1 MRKLRALAFTA
12 VLGFGLAA
20 CSQGGSGAV
29 SAIDVDPKSVEAH
42 VTKLA
47 GEAFKGTATAAADIE
62 SLRAALPA
70 EVAVSWGG
78 LSFDAAT
85 GSTLLTAVKMTPKD
99 NTEVGVSID
108 ELRLYDLDVD
118 LLKARLAGQR
128 LTESGPLARRI
139 DAKNVSAFGLATL
152 MNGMMGAA
160 YEGFSD
166 GVILPPENGFPA
178 EDGIP
183 AEPANPLKFQ
193 PADPTAPAP
202 PEGWPPSTDPDFDF
216 GNDDFSAAFE
226 TTFDRYDFSAGRII
240 IDDIVLKPYQVA
252 PAPAAAANPDDPM
265 ASFMSVLQMFAAFN
279 QSFGIDTAAYFDVKG
294 GFAMT
299 QFGDTM
305 STDLAI
311 KSFGARGMRGGDT
324 DAMYMRGLTYTST
337 GASMG
342 MPMDMTYAVDLYTIE
357 DFRLGKVMDFLARGV
372 VPPRTETN
380 LMSLGIWRSESES
393 FKLGGKEFYTVAE
406 SMFDG
411 SGFHWFIPTKLTA
424 SGKGMSVDV
433 AGLMEYA
440 QDASSAMMGD
450 VGDDPFYA
458 EQLAAQKTEMQQ
470 VIGTLSKHG
479 LSKIAGD
486 YNFGWNWNAGNGD
499 AKLDLGFDGKDLL
512 KFSTK
517 YEGGFPSFKA
527 VSDLIPDNIEAT
539 DQEALANVF
548 NTSTSLKLIEFNME
562 DKGGLPKIY
571 GLMGDFAA
579 VMGMGAEP
587 MTAENVRTMASSGL
601 KTMAAAVSQD
611 IPEIPGL
618 LNPIASFLELGGKL
632 RLAIQPAKPMPFSS
646 FETVMTG
653 AMMGSSTPSQIIKD
667 LGVKSEH
674 TK

>member
-1 MRKLRALAFTA
+1 MRKLRTLAFTA

-20 CSQGGSGAV
+20 CSKGGSGAIG
-29 SAIDVDPKSVEAH
+29 AIDVDPKSVEAH

-128 LTESGPLARRI
+128 LTESAPLARRI

-152 MNGMMGAA
+152 MNGMMGDV
-160 YEGFSD
+160 YDGFTD
-166 GVILPPENGFPA
+166 GFMLPP

-193 PADPTAPAP
+193 PADPTAP
-202 PEGWPPSTDPDFDF
+202 EGWPPATEPEPGFPEE
-216 GNDDFSAAFE
+216 DFSFDMSS
-226 TTFDRYDFSAGRII
+226 TFDRYDFSAGRVIL
-240 IDDIVLKPYQVA
+240 DDIVLKPYQVA

-305 STDLAI
+305 STDMAI
-311 KSFGARGMRGGDT
+311 KSLGARGMRGGDT
-324 DAMYMRGLTYTST
+324 DAMYMRGLSYTST
-337 GASMG
+337 GANMG

-357 DFRLGKVMDFLARGV
+357 DFRLGKVMDYLAKGV
-372 VPPRTETN
+372 VPPRTETS
-380 LMSLGIWRSESES
+380 LMSLGVWRSQAES

-411 SGFHWFIPTKLTA
+411 SGFHWFIPTKLAAT
-424 SGKGMSVDV
+424 GKGMSLDV
-433 AGLMEYA
+433 GGLIEYA
-440 QDASSAMMGD
+440 QQASSAIMGD
-450 VGDDPFYA
+450 MGDMGDDPFYA
-458 EQLAAQKTEMQQ
+458 EQVAAQNAEMQQ
-470 VIGTLSKHG
+470 MIATLNKNG

-486 YNFGWNWNAGNGD
+486 YNFGWDWNAGSGD

-512 KFSTK
+512 KFNTM

-527 VSDLIPDNIEAT
+527 VSDLIPDNVEAT

-548 NTSTSLKLIEFNME
+548 NTNTSMKLIEFNIE
-562 DKGGLPKIY
+562 DNGGLPKIY
-571 GLMGDFAA
+571 GLMGDFAPA
-579 VMGMGAEP
+579 MGMGAEP
-587 MTAENVRTMASSGL
+587 MTGENVRVMASSGL
-601 KTMAAAVSQD
+601 KTMAAAVSQE

-618 LNPIASFLELGGKL
+618 LNPIAAFLELGGKL

-646 FETVMTG
+646 LETVMTG

>member
-1 MRKLRALAFTA
+1 MRKLIAVAFAA
-12 VLGFGLAA
+12 VLGLGLAA
-20 CSQGGSGAV
+20 CSQGGSGAI

-118 LLKARLAGQR
+118 LLKARLTGQR

-166 GVILPPENGFPA
+166 GVMLPP

-193 PADPTAPAP
+193 PADPTATA
-202 PEGWPPSTDPDFDF
+202 PEGWPPGTEPELGFPE
-216 GNDDFSAAFE
+216 DDFS
-226 TTFDRYDFSAGRII
+226 FDMSSTIERYEVSAGRVI

-252 PAPAAAANPDDPM
+252 PAPAAAANADDPM

-279 QSFGIDTAAYFDVKG
+279 QSFGIDTAAYLDVKG
-294 GFAMT
+294 GLSMT
-299 QFGDTM
+299 QFGETM
-305 STDLAI
+305 STDVAI
-311 KSFGARGMRGGDT
+311 KSLGARGMRGGDT
-324 DAMYMRGLTYTST
+324 DAMYMRGLTYTAT

-342 MPMDMTYAVDLYTIE
+342 MPMDMTYAVDLYTME
-357 DFRLGKVMDFLARGV
+357 DFRLGKVMDYLAKGV
-372 VPPRTETN
+372 LPPRTETN
-380 LMSLGIWRSESES
+380 LMSLGIWRSQAES
-393 FKLGGKEFYTVAE
+393 FKLGAKEFYTVAE

-411 SGFHWFIPTKLTA
+411 SGFHWFIPTKLAA
-424 SGKGMSVDV
+424 SGKGMSLDV
-433 AGLMEYA
+433 GGLIEYA
-440 QDASSAMMGD
+440 QQASSAIMGD
-450 VGDDPFYA
+450 TGDDPFSA
-458 EQLAAQKTEMQQ
+458 EQLAAQSAEMQQ
-470 VIGTLSKHG
+470 MIATLNKHG

-486 YNFGWNWNAGNGD
+486 YNFGWNWNAGNGE
-499 AKLDLGFDGKDLL
+499 AKLELGFDGKDLL
-512 KFSTK
+512 KFNTK

-548 NTSTSLKLIEFNME
+548 TTSTSLKLIEFNIE

-571 GLMGDFAA
+571 GLMGDFAP

-618 LNPIASFLELGGKL
+618 LNPIAAFLELGGKL
-632 RLAIQPAKPMPFSS
+632 RLAIQPATPMPFSS

>member
-1 MRKLRALAFTA
+1 MRKLRTLAFTA
-12 VLGFGLAA
+12 VLGLGLAA
-20 CSQGGSGAV
+20 CSQGGSGAIG
-29 SAIDVDPKSVEAH
+29 AIDVDPKSVEAH

-47 GEAFKGTATAAADIE
+47 GETFKGTATAAADIE
-62 SLRAALPA
+62 SLRSALPA

-78 LSFDAAT
+78 LTFDAAT
-85 GSTLLTAVKMTPKD
+85 GSTLLTAVKVTPKD

-108 ELRLYDLDVD
+108 ELRLYDLDVE
-118 LLKARLAGQR
+118 LLKARLTGQR

-139 DAKNVSAFGLATL
+139 DAKNVSAFGLASL
-152 MNGMMGAA
+152 MNGMMGDV
-160 YEGFSD
+160 YDGFTD
-166 GVILPPENGFPA
+166 GAFPEDLPPA
-178 EDGIP
+178 QDVLP

-193 PADPTAPAP
+193 PTDPVAGA
-202 PEGWPPSTDPDFDF
+202 PEGWPPTIEPELGFPD
-216 GNDDFSAAFE
+216 DDFSATFA
-226 TTFDRYDFSAGRII
+226 TTFDRYDFSVGRVIF
-240 IDDIVLKPYQVA
+240 DDIVLKPYQAA
-252 PAPAAAANPDDPM
+252 PAPAAAASADDPM

-279 QSFGIDTAAYFDVKG
+279 QSFGIDTAAYFDMKG
-294 GFAMT
+294 VMGMT
-299 QFGDTM
+299 QFGEAM

-324 DAMYMRGLTYTST
+324 DAMYLRGLSYTST
-337 GASMG
+337 GSNMG
-342 MPMDMTYAVDLYTIE
+342 MPMDMTYGVDLYTIK
-357 DFRLGKVMDFLARGV
+357 DVRLGKVMDFLAKGV

-380 LMSLGIWRSESES
+380 LMSLGVWRSESES

-411 SGFHWFIPTKLTA
+411 TGFHWFIPTKLAA
-424 SGKGMSVDV
+424 SGKGMSIDV
-433 AGLMEYA
+433 GGLIEYA
-440 QDASSAMMGD
+440 QQASSAMMGD
-450 VGDDPFYA
+450 MGDDPFYA
-458 EQLAAQKTEMQQ
+458 EQAAAQNAEMQQ
-470 VIGTLSKHG
+470 MLATLNKNG

-512 KFSTK
+512 KFNTK

-548 NTSTSLKLIEFNME
+548 NTNTSLKLIEFNIE

-571 GLMGDFAA
+571 GLMGDFAPA
-579 VMGMGAEP
+579 MGMGAEP
-587 MTAENVRTMASSGL
+587 MTAENVRVMASSGL
-601 KTMAAAVSQD
+601 KTMAAAVSQE

-618 LNPIASFLELGGKL
+618 LNPIAAFLELGGKL

>member
-1 MRKLRALAFTA
+1 MRKLRTLAFTA
-12 VLGFGLAA
+12 VLGLGLAA
-20 CSQGGSGAV
+20 CGQGGSGALG
-29 SAIDVDPKSVEAH
+29 AIDVDPKSVEAH

-62 SLRAALPA
+62 SLRAMLPA

-118 LLKARLAGQR
+118 LLKARLTGQR

-166 GVILPPENGFPA
+166 GVMLPP

-193 PADPTAPAP
+193 PVDPTAP
-202 PEGWPPSTDPDFDF
+202 PEDWPPSTDPDFDF
-216 GNDDFSAAFE
+216 GDEDFSAAFE
-226 TTFDRYDFSAGRII
+226 TTFDRYDFSVGRII
-240 IDDIVLKPYQVA
+240 LDDIVLKPYQVA
-252 PAPAAAANPDDPM
+252 PAPAAAASADDPM
-265 ASFMSVLQMFAAFN
+265 ASFMSVMQMFAAFN
-279 QSFGIDTAAYFDVKG
+279 QSFGIDTAAYLDMKG
-294 GFAMT
+294 VMAMT
-299 QFGDTM
+299 QFGETM

-337 GASMG
+337 GANMG
-342 MPMDMTYAVDLYTIE
+342 VPMDITYAVDLYTIK
-357 DFRLGKVMDFLARGV
+357 DFRLGKVMDYFAKGV

-380 LMSLGIWRSESES
+380 LMSLGVWRSQAES
-393 FKLGGKEFYTVAE
+393 FKLGAKEFYTVAE

-411 SGFHWFIPTKLTA
+411 SGFHWFIPTKLSAT
-424 SGKGMSVDV
+424 GKGMSLDV
-433 AGLMEYA
+433 GGLIEYA
-440 QDASSAMMGD
+440 QQASSAMMGEM
-450 VGDDPFYA
+450 GDDPFYA
-458 EQLAAQKTEMQQ
+458 EEVAAQNAQMQQ
-470 VIGTLSKHG
+470 MIATLNKNG

-512 KFSTK
+512 KFNTK

-527 VSDLIPDNIEAT
+527 VSDLIPDNVEAT
-539 DQEALANVF
+539 DQEAVANVF
-548 NTSTSLKLIEFNME
+548 SASTSLKLIEFNIE

-571 GLMGDFAA
+571 GLMGDFAPT
-579 VMGMGAEP
+579 MGMGGEP
-587 MTAENVRTMASSGL
+587 MTAENVRAMAANGL
-601 KTMAAAVSQD
+601 KTMAAAASQQ
-611 IPEIPGL
+611 IPEMPAL
-618 LNPIASFLELGGKL
+618 LNPVAAFLELGGKL
-632 RLAIQPAKPMPFSS
+632 RLAIQPTKPMPFAS
-646 FETVMTG
+646 FETIMTG